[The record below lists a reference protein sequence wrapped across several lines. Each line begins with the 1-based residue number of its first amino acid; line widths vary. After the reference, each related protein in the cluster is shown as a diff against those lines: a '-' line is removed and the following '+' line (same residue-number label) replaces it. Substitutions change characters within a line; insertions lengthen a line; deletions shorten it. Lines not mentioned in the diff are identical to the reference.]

1 MITQNK
7 RLTAIVLTVAFLL
20 LIPLIAMKFTN
31 EVSWTLFDF
40 VIAAVL
46 LLGTGFLCELILR
59 KVKKTGYRIALCAAL
74 LVGLL
79 LIWLELAV
87 GIFGTPL
94 AGS

>member
-1 MITQNK
+1 MIMQNK

-46 LLGTGFLCELILR
+46 LFGTGFLCELILR
-59 KVKKTGYRIALCAAL
+59 KVKKPGTASPSVQHC
-74 LVGLL
+74 
-79 LIWLELAV
+79 WWHSCS
-87 GIFGTPL
+87 FG
-94 AGS
+94 